1 MSISGNKFKRS
12 IVTATALLMG
22 IYGCTIA
29 IKPGLLTTILSTIP
43 LLGIAATALARV
55 NDIGQGKN
63 SKRWQARR
71 VGLTMAGIGAL
82 ALCATPIM
90 GLDGPP
96 PWKDVIFEWGIM
108 LTWLTTPHMPPWWRW
123 ISRKDHNDE
132 FTKNDLT

>member
-1 MSISGNKFKRS
+1 MPISGNKFKRS

-29 IKPGLLTTILSTIP
+29 IKPGLLTTVLSTIP
-43 LLGIAATALARV
+43 LLGIAAPALARV

-71 VGLTMAGIGAL
+71 VGLTMVWVGAL
-82 ALCATPIM
+82 ALCVAPIM
-90 GLDGPP
+90 GLDGPS
-96 PWKDVIFEWGIM
+96 PWRDVIFNWGIM
-108 LTWLTTPHMPPWWRW
+108 LTWLTIPNMPPWWRW
-123 ISRKDHNDE
+123 ISRKDHNHE

>member
-1 MSISGNKFKRS
+1 MPISGNKFKRS

-43 LLGIAATALARV
+43 LLGIAAPALARV

-71 VGLTMAGIGAL
+71 VGLTMVWVGAL
-82 ALCATPIM
+82 ALCVAPIM
-90 GLDGPP
+90 GLDGPS
-96 PWKDVIFEWGIM
+96 PWRDVIFNWGIM
-108 LTWLTTPHMPPWWRW
+108 LTWLTIPNMPPWWRW
-123 ISRKDHNDE
+123 ISRKDISDE
-132 FTKNDLT
+132 SVKDYR